1 MACEC
6 CDKLDAKMSAI
17 ELKIS
22 QIKPVD
28 EENIIQKAVSKFL
41 KHPEFLAVVGSV
53 AFAKEGVIKLG
64 LNLKTLEGTVSTVET
79 VAKDAKYIGK
89 LAQVDSKVAKDL
101 ADGSAQWINRTGQ
114 PTANKLPE
122 VAKKASDA
130 IGKATDAAGKATE
143 AAQKAASALT
153 KALEIAGAVAGLLAL
168 YGVVK
173 VLPERI
179 DAVERRIDGLNA
191 DDAMILRLIG
201 TIKNEVRHAQAKADQ
216 AQAIAEDS
224 KDEASSAQATARGA
238 KTLASDAKSSS
249 DSASTKAQQA
259 QASALEAKAIASD
272 AKSSANSASAKA
284 QQAQSSALESR
295 AIASDAKSSADSANA
310 KASQAQTSAL
320 ESRAIAS
327 DAKSLANSASAK
339 AQQAQSSALESRA
352 IASDAKSSA
361 NSANAKAETARIL
374 ATQANTKSE
383 LAFKEADQS
392 LKLVLGLKLK
402 AGEPGKRGEP
412 GLPGLRGVPG
422 KNGEPG
428 KRGEP
433 GLRGVP
439 GKNGEPGKRGEPGL
453 RGVPGKNG
461 KDSDV
466 DKSDVQKI
474 INQINQMAVMVP
486 AAVARSTPNISQI
499 KQASK
504 EGTCELTKPGGC
516 IDKALDPIKE
526 GVGKNS
532 SKLDALNAG
541 FGALSNVA
549 IARVQSTVNTI
560 NGKLGAPI
568 PGGIGGFLQGF
579 STRFSNFTKW
589 SRIDRLLNIIAV
601 ITSVH
606 NAIMLSNNIGQTLFG
621 AIGEG
626 LNLIGLKDSE
636 GNAFDVGAI
645 INKSIEAKMKEIFGV
660 EQWTAISEGFA
671 KANRIYQASMNLL
684 NNVLSLMAT
693 LQSLMELTRVDV
705 SRIGNG
711 LKRFLVVPQNA
722 YDWMSEKI
730 SSGGRIGAMERVFN
744 GLQSAETVTGNVAS
758 ITSEVSSTV
767 QTVQEVGTSIQEVKT
782 SVKAGSDAKK
792 SEEEINATA
801 SASVHINAE
810 QSVSPDD

>member
-272 AKSSANSASAKA
+272 AKSS
-284 QQAQSSALESR
+284 
-295 AIASDAKSSADSANA
+295 
-310 KASQAQTSAL
+310 
-320 ESRAIAS
+320 
-327 DAKSLANSASAK
+327 ANSASAK